1 MKETKEER
9 FCRVAEA
16 RVNKIIKM
24 IRLLGNCSNTMTYRF
39 REEQIGKIFDT
50 LQIELGQAKKRFE
63 QPKKKRF
70 SLSQSSQT
78 SVMEA
83 PCIEQILPDGSK
95 LRAVAYHSDSFPAIN
110 IYLVNTASEEQE
122 LVCFAEFNPEH
133 TPEHELH
140 VGAYQSHLDE
150 TTYYQPYMA
159 ERENDEQI

>member
-1 MKETKEER
+1 MSETKEER

-24 IRLLGNCSNTMTYRF
+24 IRLLGNCSNTMTYQF
-39 REEQIGKIFDT
+39 REKQIEKIFGT
-50 LQIELGQAKKRFE
+50 LYAELEHAKKRFE

-70 SLSQSSQT
+70 SLSQSGQT
-78 SVMEA
+78 SVTA
-83 PCIEQILPDGSK
+83 ASRIEQILPDGSK
-95 LRAVAYHSDSFPAIN
+95 LRAIAYHSDSFPAIN
-110 IYLVNTASEEQE
+110 IYWVDTASEEQE

-159 ERENDEQI
+159 ERKTNE